1 MSLKEIFCEAQLKEF
16 LTIGFFFFFF
26 QPCKKP
32 KLAKRRSFCS
42 QREEEGDRETD
53 RHRER
58 EERRKMREKG
68 ERTISG

>member
-16 LTIGFFFFFF
+16 LTIGFFFFSSLA
-26 QPCKKP
+26 QKP